1 MKYLVKIF
9 VVTFLLLICTYAS
22 AEQKVAFMD
31 LKFILNNSTA
41 GKGALGKIT
50 EQIKE
55 NQKKISSKEE
65 ELKKEE
71 AELLA
76 TKKVLTKEDYKKKT
90 NELRAKV
97 IEYQKER
104 KKTQGVL
111 NRTYAEAKQALINK
125 IGPIVETY
133 MVENEISLVIDKKN
147 IIGGKVDLDITDIII
162 KKVNTEFP
170 SLNLK

>member
-1 MKYLVKIF
+1 MKYIVKIF

-50 EQIKE
+50 EQIKV
-55 NQKKISSKEE
+55 NQKKISNKEE

-111 NRTYAEAKQALINK
+111 NRTYADAKQALINK
-125 IGPIVETY
+125 IGPLVDTH
-133 MVENEISLVIDKKN
+133 MAENGISLVIDKNYVLSGTK
-147 IIGGKVDLDITDIII
+147 DLDITNIII
-162 KKVNTEFP
+162 EKLNTTLP
-170 SLNLK
+170 SLSIE

>member
-22 AEQKVAFMD
+22 AEQKIVFMD

-55 NQKKISSKEE
+55 NQKKISRKEE

-71 AELLA
+71 ANLLA
-76 TKKVLTKEDYKKKT
+76 TKKILTKEDYQTKT

-104 KKTQGVL
+104 RKTQDVL
-111 NRTYAEAKQALINK
+111 TRTYADAKQTLISK

-133 MVENEISLVIDKKN
+133 MVENGVSLVIDKKDVLRGN
-147 IIGGKVDLDITDIII
+147 KNLDMHELGFAVH
-162 KKVNTEFP
+162 KNNEC
-170 SLNLK
+170 